1 MRQIKIL
8 IREIKQALPY
18 KSLPRQL
25 IELVRHKLK
34 INTSFRDYYRFGFYK
49 SDESWVE
56 KSLYLGPHGSRYWP
70 FEGNSLKFD
79 SVFAIKS
86 VQKSLLMG
94 AGLPTPEMLLKVG
107 SKYPIDTLEK
117 FAKALSEIEVPIL
130 TKFDGGG
137 GGIDIYALDPSDNG
151 FTCDGQPVDADWIWN
166 GVYRRGAHRKPPC
179 TR

>member
-70 FEGNSLKFD
+70 LEGNSLKFD

-86 VQKSLLMG
+86 VQKSLLMTNS
-94 AGLPTPEMLLKVG
+94 PTPRSRSVWRQAQRCYSIAE
-107 SKYPIDTLEK
+107 
-117 FAKALSEIEVPIL
+117 
-130 TKFDGGG
+130 
-137 GGIDIYALDPSDNG
+137 
-151 FTCDGQPVDADWIWN
+151 
-166 GVYRRGAHRKPPC
+166 
-179 TR
+179 